1 MGNMRNSKIS
11 IKIVALSF
19 MLLAFYST
27 VAYASYKQPSIDHI
41 KDELSAQTIQSD
53 TQTINYGAL
62 RAKIALGEYEK
73 GIRETTKGC
82 NCGPQVDQYT
92 LGLHKQW
99 CSMFASWVF
108 NTAGTPLSKSSQPES
123 WRIEQAR
130 DIAKWLQENGTWYNH
145 EEVIKNNLVPEVG
158 DVVIFW
164 RGNYEGNLG
173 HADIVISVDPSKPGT
188 ATLVGG
194 NLGDK
199 VTLREDYQYA
209 SHYGFMGFGRINK

>member
-1 MGNMRNSKIS
+1 MRNVLSLKITF
-11 IKIVALSF
+11 IT
-19 MLLAFYST
+19 LLLVVFYST

-41 KDELSAQTIQSD
+41 KNELSAQTSKSINEQPV
-53 TQTINYGAL
+53 NYGAL

-108 NTAGTPLSKSSQPES
+108 NTAGTPLSTSSQVDS

-130 DIAKWLQENGTWYNH
+130 DIAKWLQENGTWYTQ

-199 VTLREDYQYA
+199 VTLRENYQYA